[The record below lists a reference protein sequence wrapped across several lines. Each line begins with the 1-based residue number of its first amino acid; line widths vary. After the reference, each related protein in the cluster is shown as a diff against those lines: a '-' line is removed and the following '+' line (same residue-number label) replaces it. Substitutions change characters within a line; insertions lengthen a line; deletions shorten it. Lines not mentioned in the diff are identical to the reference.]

1 MLRSRSYKK
10 EKNISF
16 LNQCLSMCI
25 KDSALDARAPMH
37 MQSRRDPPPSKPLV
51 PAEPV
56 LKPRAAAAAPAAAYP
71 SAEGKENSSP
81 GPAPGPAL
89 DAADHTWETVEAD
102 DDFVLVDAA

>member
-25 KDSALDARAPMH
+25 KDSALDARAPM
-37 MQSRRDPPPSKPLV
+37 QSRRDPPPSKPLV

-56 LKPRAAAAAPAAAYP
+56 PKPRAAAAAPAAAYP